1 MGAIALRKL
10 KDCQQ
15 DQLVNHS
22 IDWFFFL
29 NWIYLIMNI
38 YMENIELN
46 VRLPFNQLLEAV
58 KKLSTKEKLLLNDAI
73 WGESIDIPKEQQ
85 ELVRKRK
92 KTAIDNPAE
101 MLDWEEASK
110 SLKS

>member
-1 MGAIALRKL
+1 
-10 KDCQQ
+10 
-15 DQLVNHS
+15 
-22 IDWFFFL
+22 
-29 NWIYLIMNI
+29 MNI
-38 YMENIELN
+38 YLEKIELS

-73 WGESIDIPKEQQ
+73 WGETIDIPKEQQ

-101 MLDWEEASK
+101 MLDWAK
-110 SLKS
+110 DFKTRLKS

>member
-1 MGAIALRKL
+1 
-10 KDCQQ
+10 
-15 DQLVNHS
+15 
-22 IDWFFFL
+22 
-29 NWIYLIMNI
+29 
-38 YMENIELN
+38 MENIELS

-73 WGESIDIPKEQQ
+73 WGETIDIHKEQQ
-85 ELVRKRK
+85 ELVLKRK
-92 KTAIDNPAE
+92 KTGIDNPAE